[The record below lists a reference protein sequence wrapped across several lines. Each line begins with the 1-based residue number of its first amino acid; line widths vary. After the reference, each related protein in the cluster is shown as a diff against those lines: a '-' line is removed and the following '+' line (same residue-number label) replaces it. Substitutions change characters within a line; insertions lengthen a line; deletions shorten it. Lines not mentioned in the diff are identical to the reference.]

1 MVRVYFIHNFK
12 PYAQEIDRIFF
23 YSFHYISASSIS
35 VSAQE
40 QGTSKVAL
48 KLVHEKFGIEVATK
62 ELGVTGGLYGKVQGW
77 FE

>member
-1 MVRVYFIHNFK
+1 MLKRLIAFFSILFI
-12 PYAQEIDRIFF
+12 IF
-23 YSFHYISASSIS
+23 SASSIS

-40 QGTSKVAL
+40 QWTSKVTL

-62 ELGVTGGLYGKVQGW
+62 ELGVVGWLYGKVQGW